1 MLIAKNDEAERS
13 KLWRIVIT
21 VSSVVIVLIAV
32 FFLYRMF
39 TSNPLEGAWTSED
52 SGLTLDIRD
61 GGEMTVTLPEVAEE
75 QNVQVKLQYSLD
87 RKDKTVGIAEIA
99 GVLDE
104 LSVTGSGNKVTI
116 QFNTAIEAADA
127 VAAGFTV
134 TGSSLDNTFG
144 TDGVQLSAD
153 GKTVTLGL
161 VNAYTN
167 VTSIVIGPTGNE
179 IANDVNGTEDTLTE
193 TWNCSAGVF
202 TQAP

>member
-75 QNVQVKLQYSLD
+75 QNVQVELQYSLD

-99 GVLDE
+99 GALDE
-104 LSVTGSGNKVTI
+104 QADKSGGRYTEENLRSALTNLTTTFSYSVDQG
-116 QFNTAIEAADA
+116 
-127 VAAGFTV
+127 
-134 TGSSLDNTFG
+134 
-144 TDGVQLSAD
+144 QL
-153 GKTVTLGL
+153 
-161 VNAYTN
+161 
-167 VTSIVIGPTGNE
+167 
-179 IANDVNGTEDTLTE
+179 TLTE
-193 TWNCSAGVF
+193 REYGEQMVF
-202 TQAP
+202 DRQ